1 MWSNRQSSPRD
12 GKLDHLVFWS
22 RVCLIVLVASIVVL
36 PIVLLRLLAVV
47 PPARAPRPASP
58 APAVAPAGRPAA
70 PSTPQDAV
78 EPRPPAGFGRGGVA
92 PSALGSSASD
102 TPGESGVDAL
112 PIIERRRIQVDDRLV
127 EVFPLASKAVEGPP
141 AGPEKLDR
149 SGAVRR
155 RRVQQFGGTPRT
167 ESAVEVGLAW
177 LAAHQ
182 SPDGLW
188 DRLGFQNRCPA
199 DDRCPGPALR
209 RTQHSLQAGLT
220 GLSLLAF
227 LGAGYTDREGPYQA
241 VVRRAVEALLRLQQ
255 PDGGFC
261 VAESMAGYNNS
272 LATFALAEY
281 YAMTREPR
289 LREPLRRAVGQ
300 LARTQQ
306 ELGGWDYLPRRNS
319 GRNDTSITA
328 WAVQALQTCAVAGIK
343 VPHRVLVNAALHLAR
358 ATEADGRVW
367 YADTGTGVELNADTL
382 QAVYRYGPAMTAAG
396 LACEQLLGW
405 RIESPVCRRQRA
417 LLLGQ
422 LPSSGLARG
431 RDPSQLH
438 NEYYWYYGTVAMFQ
452 AGGESLERWNA
463 RLRDTLL
470 PLQDRGKIP
479 GGGKRHSYGSWPP
492 YGPHWGKWGR
502 MGGRVYTTAICTLTL
517 EIYYRHTPAYLED
530 HLLLTSADWRALLE
544 DSKPRS
550 RRLAIKCLREM
561 RLEVGEPVLV
571 ELLNDANRS
580 VALAAAEAL
589 TSIDSPLGR
598 PLLEKAIAAL
608 PTSERVAV
616 EQAFRRAVEIA
627 SLPPTAGQVRLFDAG
642 HGLATLELP
651 RAYVGME
658 VVVQRDGQEA
668 ARLRVIR
675 RFSGRSVVLAELVG
689 AWRGDPPRPG
699 DRVVSR

>member
-12 GKLDHLVFWS
+12 GKLDRLMFWS
-22 RVCLIVLVASIVVL
+22 RVCLIVVVASIVVL

-47 PPARAPRPASP
+47 PPA
-58 APAVAPAGRPAA
+58 PAVAPAGRPADPA
-70 PSTPQDAV
+70 TTHDVV
-78 EPRPPAGFGRGGVA
+78 EPRPPTGSGRGGVA
-92 PSALGSSASD
+92 PSAVDSSASVK
-102 TPGESGVDAL
+102 PGESGADAL
-112 PIIERRRIQVDDRLV
+112 PIIEHRRIQVDDRLV
-127 EVFPLASKAVEGPP
+127 EALPLAAEGPP

-227 LGAGYTDREGPYQA
+227 LGAGYTDREGPYQD

-261 VAESMAGYNNS
+261 VAEGMAGYNNS

-289 LREPLRRAVGQ
+289 LREPLRRAVAQ
-300 LARTQQ
+300 LAHTQQ
-306 ELGGWDYLPRRNS
+306 ALGGWDYLPRRNS

-328 WAVQALQTCAVAGIK
+328 WAVQALQTCAVAGIE
-343 VPHRVLVNAALHLAR
+343 VPHRVLVNAALHFAR

-367 YADTGTGVELNADTL
+367 YADTGTGVELNPDTL

-405 RIESPVCRRQRA
+405 RIDSPVCRRQRA

-452 AGGESLERWNA
+452 AGG
-463 RLRDTLL
+463 
-470 PLQDRGKIP
+470 
-479 GGGKRHSYGSWPP
+479 
-492 YGPHWGKWGR
+492 
-502 MGGRVYTTAICTLTL
+502 
-517 EIYYRHTPAYLED
+517 
-530 HLLLTSADWRALLE
+530 
-544 DSKPRS
+544 
-550 RRLAIKCLREM
+550 
-561 RLEVGEPVLV
+561 
-571 ELLNDANRS
+571 
-580 VALAAAEAL
+580 
-589 TSIDSPLGR
+589 
-598 PLLEKAIAAL
+598 
-608 PTSERVAV
+608 
-616 EQAFRRAVEIA
+616 
-627 SLPPTAGQVRLFDAG
+627 
-642 HGLATLELP
+642 
-651 RAYVGME
+651 
-658 VVVQRDGQEA
+658 
-668 ARLRVIR
+668 
-675 RFSGRSVVLAELVG
+675 
-689 AWRGDPPRPG
+689 
-699 DRVVSR
+699 

>member
-1 MWSNRQSSPRD
+1 MWSNRQSSPRA
-12 GKLDHLVFWS
+12 GKLRHLVLWS
-22 RVCLIVLVASIVVL
+22 RVCLITLVASIVVL
-36 PIVLLRLLAVV
+36 PIVLLRLLASV
-47 PPARAPRPASP
+47 PAAHAPRRA
-58 APAVAPAGRPAA
+58 APAVAPAGRPAVPA
-70 PSTPQDAV
+70 TPQDAV
-78 EPRPPAGFGRGGVA
+78 ELRLPAGSPTGGVA
-92 PSALGSSASD
+92 PSAPRSSAPD
-102 TPGESGVDAL
+102 TPVESGVDAL
-112 PIIERRRIQVDDRLV
+112 PIVEHRRIQVDDRLL
-127 EVFPLASKAVEGPP
+127 EVLPLASESAEGPP
-141 AGPEKLDR
+141 AGPQRLDR
-149 SGAVRR
+149 SSAVRR

-167 ESAVEVGLAW
+167 ESAVEMGLAW

-188 DRLGFQNRCPA
+188 DRLGFQNQCPA
-199 DDRCPGPALR
+199 DDRCAGPALR

-227 LGAGYTDREGPYQA
+227 LGAGYTDRDGPYQD
-241 VVRRAVEALLRLQQ
+241 VVRRAVDALLRAQQ

-261 VAESMAGYNNS
+261 VAEGMAGYNNS

-289 LREPLRRAVGQ
+289 LREPLRRAVGH

-306 ELGGWDYLPRRNS
+306 ELGGWDYLPRRDS

-328 WAVQALQTCAVAGIK
+328 WAVQALQTCAVAGIE
-343 VPHRVLVNAALHLAR
+343 VPHRVLINAALHFAR

-405 RIESPVCRRQRA
+405 RIDSPACRRQRA

-452 AGGESLERWNA
+452 AGGESWERWNA

-470 PLQDRGKIP
+470 PLQDRSKIP

-502 MGGRVYTTAICTLTL
+502 MGGRVYTTAVCTLTL

-530 HLLLTSADWRALLE
+530 HLLLTSPDWRALLE
-544 DSKPRS
+544 GARPRS
-550 RRLAIKCLREM
+550 RRLAIKSLREM
-561 RLEVGEPVLV
+561 RLEAAEPVLL
-571 ELLNDANRS
+571 ELLNDTNQS

-598 PLLEKAIAAL
+598 PFLEKAVAAL
-608 PTSERVAV
+608 PISERAAV
-616 EQAFRRAVEIA
+616 EQALRRAVEIA
-627 SLPPTAGQVRLFDAG
+627 SLPPTAGRVRLFDAG
-642 HGLATLELP
+642 HQLATLELP
-651 RAYVGME
+651 RAYAGME
-658 VVVQRDGQEA
+658 VVVQRDGREV

-675 RFSGRSVVLAELVG
+675 RFTGRSVVLAELVG
-689 AWRGDPPRPG
+689 EWRGDPPRAG
-699 DRVVSR
+699 DRVTSR